1 MNLREVSP
9 RLVERAKADLPNLIS
24 LLIFFGVTTLLFRSV
39 EFALVVTA
47 SLGFHEMGH
56 AAALA
61 WMHMEFHI
69 AFGLVGAWTWSSSEE
84 RARLSSFTNTII
96 HLSGPL
102 FSLVLALAAVGLQAA
117 WHPSSEHLLILANFS
132 AQVGFFNLLPLGSL
146 TDGGKAVRRVS
157 GGLTGSLRLRAVSL
171 LCLLTV
177 GMLAI
182 YALVALPGISID
194 HARSFLLSLVL
205 VGFWL
210 ASSFLLQT
218 RHPEPL
224 TTFGQ
229 RPIRPQQV
237 FLLILLIWDIL
248 TFCLVVM
255 SATPFWLAPQYV
267 QGYIANVTWVVTQVA
282 QVFAFLH

>member
-1 MNLREVSP
+1 MNIRVLSP
-9 RLVERAKADLPNLIS
+9 RLVQRAKADLPNLIS
-24 LLIFFGVTTLLFRSV
+24 LLVFFGITTLLFRSV

-47 SLGFHEMGH
+47 SLGFHELGH

-61 WMHMEFHI
+61 WQHLDFRI

-84 RARLSSFTNTII
+84 RARLSHFSNTII
-96 HLSGPL
+96 HLGGPL
-102 FSLVLALAAVGLQAA
+102 FSLFLALTAVGLHAA
-117 WHPSSEHLLILANFS
+117 WRPASEHLLILANFS
-132 AQVGFFNLLPLGSL
+132 AQVGFFNLLPLGNL

-157 GGLTGSLRLRAVSL
+157 IGLSGVLRMRAVIL
-171 LCLLTV
+171 LFLLTV
-177 GMLAI
+177 GMLVI
-182 YALVALPGISID
+182 YALVALPGLSIET
-194 HARSFLLSLVL
+194 ARSFLLSLVL

-210 ASSFLLQT
+210 ASSLLIQT
-218 RHPEPL
+218 RHPEPVAPS
-224 TTFGQ
+224 TF

-267 QGYIANVTWVVTQVA
+267 QGYIANVTWVATQIA
-282 QVFAFLH
+282 HLIASFY